1 MQPHQLAD
9 GLWVVTA
16 GTFPSNTYICESGSN
31 EAVLI
36 DAGLNAAAIENS
48 LVALALR
55 PTRILCTHGHF
66 DHIGSAKYFQGQYG
80 TPTCVHR
87 ADGKTAKSSNFLL
100 MATKR
105 DERIDLPEIEF
116 VDDDFAFNC
125 DRGRF
130 QYRHTPGHTPG
141 SCVISF
147 GDHLFT
153 GDTIYSRGVGLS
165 KLPGERHDQLRDSI
179 MSIWDGL
186 ESYLIHPGHGPSA
199 AGVDVK
205 AGNERL
211 RAFLGLSPAPRNPV
225 WDGSDVKG
233 AV

>member
-1 MQPHQLAD
+1 MRPRQAAD
-9 GLWVVTA
+9 GIWVITA
-16 GTFPSNTYICESGSN
+16 GTFPSNTYICRTGSD

-36 DAGLNAAAIENS
+36 DAGLDAAFIEEG
-48 LVALALR
+48 LMALSLR

-66 DHIGSAKYFQGQYG
+66 DHIGSAKYFQEKYNV
-80 TPTCVHR
+80 PTYVHHSDR
-87 ADGKTAKSSNFLL
+87 KTAKSSNFLL

-105 DERIDLPEIEF
+105 EERIDLPEIEF
-116 VDDDFAFNC
+116 IGDDFTVEC
-125 DRGRF
+125 DRGTFR
-130 QYRHTPGHTPG
+130 YRHTPGHTPG

-147 GDHLFT
+147 GSHLFT

-165 KLPGERHDQLRDSI
+165 KLPGERHDQLRESI
-179 MSIWDGL
+179 LSVWEGL
-186 ESYLIHPGHGPSA
+186 DAYLIHPGHGPSA
-199 AGVDVK
+199 AGAEVK

-211 RAFLGLSPAPRNPV
+211 RAFLGLEPAAPQPV